1 MAQPGESDYDCNDRV
16 GGEKKYS
23 HSLEKRKKE
32 EEKRE
37 NLLLVTTKPQQNVG
51 RKKEMLIFIYLDLF
65 NNSRF
70 FL

>member
-23 HSLEKRKKE
+23 HSLEKRKK
-32 EEKRE
+32 KRE
-37 NLLLVTTKPQQNVG
+37 NLLLVTTKSQQNVG